1 MQAVQTKTAKFI
13 NPALVVAQTPLGRG
27 MVVADL
33 GCGSGFYV
41 LPAAQL
47 VGPEGTVFAID
58 IDEKK
63 LEATQSAAK
72 QFGYKN
78 VHVLKADLEKPF
90 DLINEGVVD
99 LVIMGNILHSVKN
112 KQMLLK
118 NAYRLMGAD
127 CGILVVEWKKGL
139 TPFGPPLQ
147 IRIDQTQLEITLMQI
162 GLQKVQDLEA
172 DGYHYAVLFR
182 K

>member
-1 MQAVQTKTAKFI
+1 MSKFI
-13 NPALVVAQTPLGRG
+13 NPSSIIAQTPLSRG

-47 VGPEGTVFAID
+47 VGSEGIVYAVD
-58 IDEKK
+58 VQENK
-63 LEATQSAAK
+63 LAATSSIAN

-78 VHVLKADLEKPF
+78 VKVVKADLSKPI
-90 DLINEGVVD
+90 LEIPEGTVD
-99 LVIMGNILHSVKN
+99 LVVIGNILHEITN
-112 KQMLLK
+112 KEALLK
-118 NAYRLMGAD
+118 NAYRLLSSNSGV
-127 CGILVVEWKKGL
+127 LVVEWKKQL
-139 TPFGPPLQ
+139 TPLGPP
-147 IRIDQTQLEITLMQI
+147 ITKRIDQTALEVMLMQS
-162 GLQKVQDLEA
+162 GFQKVSELEA